1 LLRSARGNR
10 WMAIGLDNVIAV
22 VSLFLGMKA
31 WA

>member
-10 WMAIGLDNVIAV
+10 WMAIGLNIDNVIAV

-31 WA
+31 